1 MVKRPLSLFCCSWL
15 RAVTFSLAWDRAHEV
30 VEPAVDEV
38 AKKISAA
45 GVNVGLLD
53 AALVVAGINRI
64 N

>member
-1 MVKRPLSLFCCSWL
+1 MSPRLAEWLEPLGVVRLFSIFFQW
-15 RAVTFSLAWDRAHEV
+15 SGI
-30 VEPAVDEV
+30 